1 MSYRESGEIGPITR
15 ISGHRAQAGR
25 PIAWTSDAATRT
37 PKNAAVRGAGITSE
51 SGGVAAQDDPTNHAV
66 EQDGGAVL
74 IADDHPL
81 FRDALAQIVASA
93 LPRASIVESGSIED
107 ALAALAARDFELILL
122 DVNMPGMN
130 GMAGLLSLRNQAPA
144 TPVVIVSGREDR
156 ETVDQAIGCG
166 AAGFIPKSLSRDGMH
181 RALVAVLAGEISLPD
196 DQAPEGATNHQAAV
210 ASLSAQQRRVLEMI
224 SAGKANK
231 IIAYELAISE
241 STVKA
246 HVTAILRKL
255 NLRSRIQA
263 ALYATRQT

>member
-1 MSYRESGEIGPITR
+1 MTR
-15 ISGHRAQAGR
+15 Q
-25 PIAWTSDAATRT
+25 
-37 PKNAAVRGAGITSE
+37 NAALRANATDAPAHLAEAG
-51 SGGVAAQDDPTNHAV
+51 P
-66 EQDGGAVL
+66 GAVL

-81 FRDALAQIVASA
+81 FRDALAQIVESTLPHASV
-93 LPRASIVESGSIED
+93 VECGSLED
-107 ALAALAARDFELILL
+107 AQAALAGQDFELVLL

-130 GMAGLLSLRNQAPA
+130 GMAGLLALRNSAPA

-156 ETVDQAIGCG
+156 DTVDQAMGCG
-166 AAGFIPKSLSRDGMH
+166 AAGFIPKSLSRDGM
-181 RALVAVLAGEISLPD
+181 RAALCAVLAGEISLPAD
-196 DQAPEGATNHQAAV
+196 APMDGVPERAAAV

-231 IIAYELAISE
+231 IIAYELSISE

-263 ALYATRQT
+263 ALYATRQG

>member
-1 MSYRESGEIGPITR
+1 MESLP
-15 ISGHRAQAGR
+15 S
-25 PIAWTSDAATRT
+25 IARDQPASVPNQDAD
-37 PKNAAVRGAGITSE
+37 IC
-51 SGGVAAQDDPTNHAV
+51 
-66 EQDGGAVL
+66 AVL

-81 FRDALAQIVASA
+81 FRDALAQIVTST
-93 LPRASIVESGSIED
+93 LPHAQVVECGCIED
-107 ALAALAARDFELILL
+107 AQAALARQDFELILL

-130 GMAGLLSLRNQAPA
+130 GMAGLLALRNTAPA

-156 ETVDQAIGCG
+156 ETVDQAMGCG
-166 AAGFIPKSLSRDGMH
+166 AAGFIPKSLSRDGM
-181 RALVAVLAGEISLPD
+181 RSALCAVLAGEISLPQEPAID
-196 DQAPEGATNHQAAV
+196 GVPDRHAAV
-210 ASLSAQQRRVLEMI
+210 AALSGQQRRVLEMI

-263 ALYATRQT
+263 ALYATRQA